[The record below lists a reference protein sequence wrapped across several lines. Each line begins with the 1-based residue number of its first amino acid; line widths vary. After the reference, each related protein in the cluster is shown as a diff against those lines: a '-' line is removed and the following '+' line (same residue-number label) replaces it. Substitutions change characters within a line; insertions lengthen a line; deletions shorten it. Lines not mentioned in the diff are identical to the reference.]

1 MTSVPHKFV
10 YALLAAP
17 LLWLVPAFLHPMG
30 EPYAGIADE
39 ADMWIFVHV
48 AQLVLMP
55 FLAAGVWMLLDGL
68 QSVAAWVARSAL
80 VLWLVFFSAFDAVA
94 GIATGV
100 LTRHANSLTGDEQEG
115 VVAAIDFLWAESL
128 LANGGFGILGNLG
141 HLSWVVVAIAA
152 TIAPLPGARRSR
164 RGRRN
169 LPLSTLRL
177 PLRLGSSSRARRSLR
192 RRASPSGG
200 GAPRPRR
207 VVQVKRDWRRAAR
220 TQLDADRAPSESF
233 RPSPAGLGFAGLGD
247 AEDPAHPGVTDRRL
261 SMNSGGPG

>member
-1 MTSVPHKFV
+1 MTSVPHKLV

-17 LLWLVPAFLHPMG
+17 LLWLVPAFVHPMG

-68 QSVAAWVARSAL
+68 PSVAAWVARSAL

-100 LTRHANSLTGDEQEG
+100 LTRHANSLAGDEREG
-115 VVAAIDFLWAESL
+115 VVAATDFLWADSL

-141 HLSWVVVAIAA
+141 HLSWVVVALAA
-152 TIAPLPGARRSR
+152 TVALYRARTGRVVVAATFLSVLIASHSGVGAAVGLLALFVAELLTFRRRSSVAT
-164 RGRRN
+164 
-169 LPLSTLRL
+169 PKTTAA
-177 PLRLGSSSRARRSLR
+177 PVP
-192 RRASPSGG
+192 AS
-200 GAPRPRR
+200 
-207 VVQVKRDWRRAAR
+207 
-220 TQLDADRAPSESF
+220 
-233 RPSPAGLGFAGLGD
+233 
-247 AEDPAHPGVTDRRL
+247 
-261 SMNSGGPG
+261 